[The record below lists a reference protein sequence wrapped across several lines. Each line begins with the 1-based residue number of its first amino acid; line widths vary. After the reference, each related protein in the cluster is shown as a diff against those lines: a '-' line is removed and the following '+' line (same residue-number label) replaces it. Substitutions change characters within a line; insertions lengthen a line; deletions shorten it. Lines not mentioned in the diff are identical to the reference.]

1 MAWGTFLF
9 IVMLHG
15 KFVNVADSLAQLV
28 CILTDFRVNK
38 FGIYLGGKNGII
50 RHGTMSNDS

>member
-15 KFVNVADSLAQLV
+15 KFVNVADSLAQFV
-28 CILTDFRVNK
+28 CILIDFRVNK
-38 FGIYLGGKNGII
+38 FGLYLGGENGI
-50 RHGTMSNDS
+50 MP